1 MPRSSWL
8 EPAWR
13 SLTNL
18 AVVLALGPIACN
30 SKDTG
35 VPAQTQAAPTVGTV
49 VLEARDTVLTT
60 ELPGRAAAFETS
72 EVRPQVTGIIEKRLF
87 TEGQTVTL
95 GQTLYQIDARL
106 HRAAFA
112 QAKADLKGAQ
122 ATAIATKEKATRFQN
137 LAAEGLV
144 TAVELTEVN
153 ALAGEAAARVEQ
165 ARAALETAR
174 IQLAFTQVSAPIDG
188 RIGRSMVT
196 TGALVTSGQS
206 SALATIQRLDPMF
219 IDLQESSST
228 ITELRRSLAKGGMLP
243 ASTEVKVR
251 LEDGSMYEH
260 TGTLQFSE
268 SLVDPNT
275 GSVTVR
281 ARFPNPKQVLLP
293 GMYVRAVV
301 EQGIRPQAI
310 LVPQQGI
317 TRDNRGQPQ
326 ALLVGPND
334 TIEQREV
341 VVTRTLGDRWLI
353 ESGLSAGDR
362 LVVEG
367 TSKVRPGQR
376 VNPVPFV
383 AAHAATSMGSR
394 APAIN
399 AGPGSPSEINTST
412 EESLPPSP
420 SSASGAR
427 GER

>member
-1 MPRSSWL
+1 MLRSYWL
-8 EPAWR
+8 EPAFRW
-13 SLTNL
+13 L
-18 AVVLALGPIACN
+18 ATLGVMVTFGASACD
-30 SKDTG
+30 SKEAG
-35 VPAQTQAAPTVGTV
+35 GAPQTQAAPPTVGTV

-87 TEGQTVTL
+87 TEGQMVTR
-95 GQTLYQIDARL
+95 GQMLYQIDARL

-112 QAKADLKGAQ
+112 QAQADLEGAQ
-122 ATAIATKEKATRFQN
+122 ATAIASREKATRFAS
-137 LAAEGLV
+137 LGAEGLV

-153 ALAGEAAARVEQ
+153 ALAGEAAARVAQ

-196 TGALVTSGQS
+196 TGALVTAAQP
-206 SALATIQRLDPMF
+206 SALAAIQRLDPIF

-228 ITELRRSLAKGGMLP
+228 ITELRRSVAKGGMLP

-251 LEDGSMYEH
+251 LEDGSLYEH

-281 ARFPNPKQVLLP
+281 ATFPNPHQVLLP

-301 EQGIRPQAI
+301 EQGTRPRAI
-310 LVPQQGI
+310 VAPQQGI
-317 TRDNRGQPQ
+317 SRDNRGQPL
-326 ALLVGPND
+326 ALVVGPND
-334 TIEQREV
+334 TLEQREV
-341 VVTRTLGDRWLI
+341 MVTRTLGDQWLI
-353 ESGLSAGDR
+353 ESGLVAGDR

-383 AAHAATSMGSR
+383 SAPATSIGV
-394 APAIN
+394 
-399 AGPGSPSEINTST
+399 
-412 EESLPPSP
+412 
-420 SSASGAR
+420 R